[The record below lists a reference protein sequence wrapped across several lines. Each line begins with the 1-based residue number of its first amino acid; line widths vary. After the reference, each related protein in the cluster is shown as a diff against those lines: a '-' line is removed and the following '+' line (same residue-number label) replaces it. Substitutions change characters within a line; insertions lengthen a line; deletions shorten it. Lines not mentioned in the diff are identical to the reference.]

1 MRARLILI
9 LLSIFM
15 LCGVTAATPIIS
27 FVGDSNQVITV
38 GNSHTFEFNS
48 TTEINSADFYLNGIK
63 TTVAGQSKEYTFT
76 DDGEYYN
83 VSVIASDGS
92 DSNMLTW
99 SVTVPREKATVSI
112 ETIGDD
118 EEYNN
123 LMDNFTDMDWE
134 GLTQSATTPFTD
146 VMGRMFYV
154 VLFILPF
161 VLMWKQQETMTIPAI
176 VAMFF
181 GTLLIGFVPEQ
192 YKTLITFA
200 VILSFAANF
209 YLMSRNRL

>member
-27 FVGDSNQVITV
+27 FVEDSNQVITV
-38 GNSHTFEFNS
+38 GNSYTFSFNS
-48 TTEINSADFYLNGIK
+48 TTAINSADFYLDGVK
-63 TTVAGQSKEYTFT
+63 TVVVGQSKEYTFT
-76 DDGEYYN
+76 EDNAYHN

-92 DSNMLTW
+92 PSNMLTW
-99 SVTVPREKATVSI
+99 SVTIPREKATVSI
-112 ETIGDD
+112 ENIGDD
-118 EEYNN
+118 ENYNN
-123 LMDNFTDMDWE
+123 LMDNFTDMNWE

>member
-1 MRARLILI
+1 
-9 LLSIFM
+9 M

>member
-1 MRARLILI
+1 MRARFILI

-15 LCGVTAATPIIS
+15 LCGVAAATPVIS

-38 GNSHTFEFNS
+38 GTSHTFEFSS
-48 TTEINSADFYLNGIK
+48 TTAITSADFYLNGVK

-76 DDGEYYN
+76 DDGKYYN
-83 VSVIASDGS
+83 VSVIASD
-92 DSNMLTW
+92 DNTSNMLTW
-99 SVTVPREKATVSI
+99 SVTVPREKATVLL
-112 ETIGDD
+112 ENIGDD
-118 EEYNN
+118 ENYNN

-134 GLTQSATTPFTD
+134 GLTQSATTPFTNA
-146 VMGRMFYV
+146 MGRMFYV

>member
-1 MRARLILI
+1 MRARFIFI

-15 LCGVTAATPIIS
+15 LCGVTTATPIIS

-38 GNSHTFEFNS
+38 GTSHIFSFNS
-48 TTEINSADFYLNGIK
+48 TTAITSADFYLDGVK
-63 TTVAGQSKEYTFT
+63 STVAAQSKEYTFT
-76 DDGEYYN
+76 EDRAYHN
-83 VSVIASDGS
+83 VSVIASDGNP
-92 DSNMLTW
+92 SNMLTW
-99 SVTVPREKATVSI
+99 TVTIPREKATVSI
-112 ETIGDD
+112 ATIGDD
-118 EEYNN
+118 ENYNSI
-123 LMDNFTDMDWE
+123 MDNFTDMNWE
-134 GLTQSATTPFTD
+134 GLTEAATTPFTN

-181 GTLLIGFVPEQ
+181 GTILIGFVPEQ

>member
-1 MRARLILI
+1 MRAKFILI
-9 LLSIFM
+9 LLSIFI

-38 GNSHTFEFNS
+38 GNSHTFEFS
-48 TTEINSADFYLNGIK
+48 SATEINSADFYLNGIK

-83 VSVIASDGS
+83 VSVIASDGNP
-92 DSNMLTW
+92 SNMLTW
-99 SVTVPREKATVSI
+99 TVTIPREKATVSI

-123 LMDNFTDMDWE
+123 LMDNFTDMNWE
-134 GLTQSATTPFTD
+134 GLTQSATTPFTN

>member
-1 MRARLILI
+1 MRARFILI

-15 LCGVTAATPIIS
+15 LCGVTAATPVIS

-38 GNSHTFEFNS
+38 GATHAFNFTS
-48 TTEINSADFYLNGIK
+48 DVAINSADYYLDGVK

-76 DDGEYYN
+76 DDSTYHN
-83 VSVIASDGS
+83 VSVIASDGNP
-92 DSNMLTW
+92 SNMLTW
-99 SVTVPREKATVSI
+99 TVTIPREKATVSI
-112 ETIGDD
+112 ATIGDD
-118 EEYNN
+118 EEYNS
-123 LMDNFTDMDWE
+123 LMDNFTDMNWE
-134 GLTQSATTPFTD
+134 GLTQSATTPFTNA
-146 VMGRMFYV
+146 MGRMFYV